1 MKINKEKINQIR
13 DLVENGFLQHEACKE
28 AGVDLK
34 TIEDWKEK
42 KKKKAKPD
50 ILDRAE
56 NLFKSRLIQIILSE
70 SLKSKNYRASMLFLS
85 HKYPEEFGPKTTKQK
100 RFDDRL
106 YSRTGFNKKNYK
118 QILDD
123 SKNNWK
129 EAAYILIDRYPDEFR
144 RIRGRKI

>member
-1 MKINKEKINQIR
+1 MWI
-13 DLVENGFLQHEACKE
+13 
-28 AGVDLK
+28 
-34 TIEDWKEK
+34 
-42 KKKKAKPD
+42 
-50 ILDRAE
+50 
-56 NLFKSRLIQIILSE
+56 
-70 SLKSKNYRASMLFLS
+70 LS
-85 HKYPEEFGPKTTKQK
+85 HKFPEEFGPGTTKHK

-106 YSRTGFNKKNYK
+106 YSRSEFNKKNYM